1 MKRRGLQKGFTLIE
15 TLIGSALFI
24 IIGTAVYMSYANILD
39 ISVASQLNNIGLS
52 VLDNELEVIR
62 NIPYESVG
70 TIGGVPAGILP
81 QEKNIQYGGIN
92 FVLNASVRNI
102 DDPFD
107 GVVGGVP
114 NDTAPADYKLVELE
128 LTCPTCSRFLP
139 ARVTTTIAP
148 INLENS
154 TGRGALFVNVFD
166 ASGVP
171 VQQANVSIINNSVNP
186 PINLNEVTANNGMF
200 QLVDTATSS
209 LSYFITVSK
218 NGYSS
223 ERTYAIGDPQNPN
236 PSKPHATVAEATV
249 TALSFSIDRL
259 STFNLSTKDMFCSSV
274 GNIDFNMRGNKLI
287 GAGVYKYNQNVA
299 TNAGGSFLKND
310 TEWDAY
316 SFQNLDAQYDIAGY
330 DIAWPLT
337 VNPNTNHVSNWRVA
351 LKNQSALLVTVQD
364 AGGQFINDANV
375 ALSGPTLKSGQTK
388 IETVNHTNW
397 ASGGF
402 TAKSSNI
409 DESDAGEIHLLDIG
423 GQYASMSDE
432 WLESSTIDFG
442 TASISYKTISWN
454 GIIPNQ
460 TSIRLQVATN
470 NDNNTW
476 NYVGPDGSASSF
488 YTSSGEIISANQTNN
503 RYLRYKIFLRTQD
516 DLVTPTLED
525 VAIKFSSGCL
535 MLGQAYLNGI
545 PSGNYTLTITKPGF
559 QNFSTPININQSWQ
573 EYKATLNP

>member
-1 MKRRGLQKGFTLIE
+1 MNRRGLQKGFTLIE

-52 VLDNELEVIR
+52 VLDNELEVVR

-81 QEKNIQYGGIN
+81 QQKNIQYSGID
-92 FVLNASVRNI
+92 FILNASVRNI

-107 GVVGGVP
+107 GVVGGTP
-114 NDTAPADYKLVELE
+114 NDTAPADYKLIELE
-128 LTCPTCSRFLP
+128 LTCPTCPRFLP
-139 ARVTTTIAP
+139 AKVTTTIAP

-171 VQQANVSIINNSVNP
+171 VPQANVSIINNSVTP
-186 PINLNEVTANNGMF
+186 LINLNEVTTNNGMF

-209 LSYFITVSK
+209 LTYFITVSK

-236 PSKPHATVAEATV
+236 PSKPHATVAEGAV

-259 STFNLSTKDMFCSSV
+259 STFNLLTRDTFCTSV
-274 GNIDFNMRGNKLI
+274 GNVDFNMRGGKLI
-287 GAGVYKYNQNVA
+287 GPGVYKYNGNVA
-299 TNAGGSFLKND
+299 TNATGSFLKND
-310 TEWDAY
+310 VEWDSY
-316 SFQNLDAQYDIAGY
+316 TFQNLDAQYDIAGY
-330 DIAWPLT
+330 DLAWPIT
-337 VNPNTNHVSNWRVA
+337 VNPNTNHTSQWRVA
-351 LKNQSALLVTVQD
+351 LKNQSALLVTVQN
-364 AGGQFINDANV
+364 ALGQFLNDATV
-375 ALSGPTLKSGQTK
+375 TLSGPMTASRQTK
-388 IETVNHTNW
+388 VETVTHTNW

-402 TAKSSNI
+402 TAKSINI
-409 DESDAGEIHLLDIG
+409 DESDSGEIHLLEVG

-442 TASISYKTISWN
+442 TASISHKTISWN
-454 GIIPNQ
+454 ALTSSQ
-460 TSIRLQVATN
+460 ASIRVQIAAN

-476 NYVGPDGSASSF
+476 NYVGPDGTAGSF
-488 YTSSGEIISANQTNN
+488 YTSSGQIISASQANN
-503 RYLRYKIFLRTQD
+503 RYLRYKVFLRTED
-516 DLVTPTLED
+516 DLVTPTLQD
-525 VAIKFSSGCL
+525 ISIGFVSACL
-535 MLGQAYLNGI
+535 MPGQAYLNGL
-545 PSGNYTLTITKPGF
+545 SNGSYTLTITKPGY

-573 EYKATLNP
+573 EYRATLNP